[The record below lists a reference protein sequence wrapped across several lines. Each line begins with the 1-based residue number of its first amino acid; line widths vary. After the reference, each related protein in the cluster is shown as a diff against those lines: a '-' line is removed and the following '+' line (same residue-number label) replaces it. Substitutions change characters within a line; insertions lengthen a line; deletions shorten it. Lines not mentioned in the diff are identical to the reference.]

1 MSDATRIFLISHNL
15 FAVAGVIL
23 LALMVEVGW
32 QVGHYLSRRGFD
44 QSAGASNFTAAIFG
58 LLSLMLAIHFGGA
71 SDRYDQRRDEIIK
84 ESLAIG
90 TVIKSIDLLPEQDQP
105 RLRESLKRYLDVRIR
120 MYQPP
125 LDLDKLEAC
134 FVERSQIETD
144 MWAAARASVHAMPY
158 PDTLI
163 AAAILPAISAMIDAS
178 DTQRLSQALHPP
190 RLIMGLLAT
199 LTIVGGLVSGY
210 VMGIEKKRDWFLTI
224 LFVLLMA
231 ASFTV
236 ILDLEYP
243 RLGFIN
249 LDSVEAELVSIRKG
263 M

>member
-1 MSDATRIFLISHNL
+1 MSDATRMFLISHNL
-15 FAVAGVIL
+15 FSVAGLIL

-32 QVGHYLSRRGFD
+32 RVGHYLSSRGID
-44 QSAGASNFTAAIFG
+44 KSDGASNFTAAIFG
-58 LLSLMLAIHFGGA
+58 LLSLILAIQLGGA
-71 SDRYDQRRDEIIK
+71 SGRYDQRRAEIIK
-84 ESLAIG
+84 ESLTIG
-90 TVIKSIDLLPEQDQP
+90 TVSKAIDLLPEQDQP
-105 RLRESLKRYLDVRIR
+105 RLRESLKRYLDVRIS

-125 LDLDKLEAC
+125 IDLDRLNESFA
-134 FVERSQIETD
+134 ERSKIETD
-144 MWAAARASVHAMPY
+144 MWAAAQTSVHAMPF
-158 PDTLI
+158 PDKLI
-163 AAAILPAISAMIDAS
+163 AAQILPAISAMSDAS

-190 RLIMGLLAT
+190 RLMMGLLAT

-210 VMGIEKKRDWFLTI
+210 IMGIEKKRDWFLTI
-224 LFVLLMA
+224 LFVVLMA

-249 LDSVEAELVSIRKG
+249 LDSVEAELVAMRKG

>member
-1 MSDATRIFLISHNL
+1 MSDATRMFLISHNL
-15 FAVAGVIL
+15 FAVAGLIL

-32 QVGHYLSRRGFD
+32 RVGHYLSSRGIEKSD
-44 QSAGASNFTAAIFG
+44 GASNFTAAIFG
-58 LLSLMLAIHFGGA
+58 LLSLLIAIQFGGA
-71 SDRYDQRRDEIIK
+71 SGRYDQRRAEIIK
-84 ESLAIG
+84 EGLTIG
-90 TVIKSIDLLPEQDQP
+90 TVSKSIDLLPAQDQP
-105 RLRESLKRYLDVRIR
+105 RLREALKRYLDIRIE

-125 LDLDKLEAC
+125 IDLDRLNERFA
-134 FVERSQIETD
+134 ERSKIEAD
-144 MWAAARASVHAMPY
+144 MWNAARASVHAMPY

-163 AAAILPAISAMIDAS
+163 AAAILPAISAMGDAS

-190 RLIMGLLAT
+190 RLIMGLLAA
-199 LTIVGGLVSGY
+199 LTIVGSLVSGY
-210 VMGIEKKRDWFLTI
+210 LMGIEKKRDWFLTI
-224 LFVLLMA
+224 LFVVLMA

-249 LDSVEAELVSIRKG
+249 VDSVEAELVSIRKG